1 MKTNDKIERIRRM
14 MREKKIAAVIV
25 PSDDPH
31 GSEYV
36 AEHWQARK
44 WLTGFSGSAGTAVI
58 TQKDAI
64 LWADFRYYIQAE
76 AQIQNSLFEL
86 FKMGE
91 PKVPTFQKWLKDT
104 LKSGDTIGLDGSLF
118 SAANIK
124 KYKSVFIEKEI
135 LLDTTINFI
144 DGLWSDRQE
153 LPKSQAFSFAVKYAG
168 KTRIEKIQEI
178 RDKMNSF
185 EASYHLMAK
194 LDDIAW
200 TLNLRGDDVHTNP
213 VNISYLLIEPEKTK
227 LFIDAQKVNQ
237 SLKEELNED
246 GVHLYDYSNMYSS
259 LSNIDKKETI
269 LIDPE
274 NTNFKLYSTVN
285 EEIKIIEKPNPVIGL
300 KAIKNDTEI
309 GHLYDTAVKDGIAVV
324 NFLFWMEQQT
334 ATDNVTEI
342 SSAGKLSDFRKAQDD
357 FVDDS
362 FDPIMAFQDHSAM
375 CHYSASKESDVVIGD
390 SGLFLSD
397 TGGNYLTGTTDIT
410 RTINRGEPLKEEIKD
425 YTLVLK
431 GHMAVAFSLFPQNAR
446 GYQIDAL
453 ARQYLWNEGMD
464 FGHGTG
470 HGVGF
475 FLCVHEGPARISP
488 FPVDIKLKEGML
500 LTNEPG
506 VYREGKYG
514 IRLENMILVKKAFE
528 NEFGTFL
535 KFENM
540 TYCHFENELIDKN
553 LLTQKEINWLND
565 YHTMVYEKV
574 SPGLEPEV
582 VDWLRQKTMPL

>member
-1 MKTNDKIERIRRM
+1 MLNFGQT
-14 MREKKIAAVIV
+14 
-25 PSDDPH
+25 
-31 GSEYV
+31 
-36 AEHWQARK
+36 
-44 WLTGFSGSAGTAVI
+44 SGTI
-58 TQKDAI
+58 
-64 LWADFRYYIQAE
+64 FRLNLRFRTHYLNCLNWVNQRYLR
-76 AQIQNSLFEL
+76 S
-86 FKMGE
+86 K
-91 PKVPTFQKWLKDT
+91 KWLKDS
-104 LKSGDTIGLDGSLF
+104 LKPGDTIGLDGRLF

-124 KYKSVFIEKEI
+124 KFKSAFKAKEI
-135 LLDTTINFI
+135 SLDTNINFI
-144 DGLWSDRQE
+144 DGLWIDRQE
-153 LPKSQAFSFAVKYAG
+153 LPKSQAFSFSVKYAG
-168 KTRIEKIQEI
+168 KTRVEKIQEI
-178 RDKMNSF
+178 RDKMVSLG
-185 EASYHLMAK
+185 ASYHLIAK

-213 VNISYLLIEPEKTK
+213 VNISYLLIESEKIN
-227 LFIDAQKVNQ
+227 LFIDAKKVDQN
-237 SLKEELNED
+237 LEDELRKD
-246 GVHLYDYSNMYSS
+246 GVQLFDYSKIYSS
-259 LSNIDKKETI
+259 LSKIDKKETI

-274 NTNFKLYSTVN
+274 NANFKLYSSVSKEN
-285 EEIKIIEKPNPVIGL
+285 KIIEKPNPAIGL

-309 GHLYDTAVKDGIAVV
+309 EHLYDTAVKDGIAVV
-324 NFLFWMEQQT
+324 SFLYWMEHQT
-334 ATDNVTEI
+334 AADNVTEV
-342 SSAGKLSDFRKAQDD
+342 SSADKLSEFRNAQDD

-375 CHYSASKESDVVIGD
+375 CHYSASTETDVVIGD
-390 SGLFLSD
+390 SGFFLSD

-410 RTINRGEPLKEEIKD
+410 RTISRGAPLKEEIKD

-535 KFENM
+535 KFDNL
-540 TYCHFENELIDKN
+540 TYCHFENGLIDKT
-553 LLTQKEINWLND
+553 LLTQKEIDWVND
-565 YHTMVYEKV
+565 YHAMVYEKV

-582 VDWLRQKTMPL
+582 ADWLKKKTIPL